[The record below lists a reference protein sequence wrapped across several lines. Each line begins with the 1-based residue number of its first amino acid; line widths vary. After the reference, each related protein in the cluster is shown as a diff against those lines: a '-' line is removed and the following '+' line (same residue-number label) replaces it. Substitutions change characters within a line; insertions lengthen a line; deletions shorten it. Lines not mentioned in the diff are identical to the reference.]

1 MALPRFASFLLFA
14 VLLLSLA
21 SAYSA
26 SIDSWHI
33 AGKSGGESAQI
44 SAVLK
49 NPGAKSNFLL
59 EARIVLVDSLEYYGI
74 ASVQGLDANES
85 REIKF
90 QQPFTPKV
98 SGSYVIEL
106 NLLANDSNEKIAGL
120 IDSFFISGKDDYEL
134 YIKCF
139 QDSVPAGSPLD
150 ANILIANTGNS
161 YEDIQLEWHILDQ
174 NGNKITGGSM
184 PLAVY
189 PNSFREITAKEIIP
203 ASSKPGIYK
212 FAAELHYNSEAKS
225 ASCALIVEAYKS
237 GTEML
242 NEKISSLQEEL
253 AASKANSRA
262 SSTAYASLT
271 SNATLLGIIVA
282 AGLII
287 VLAIFYFKSKK
298 TQVASR

>member
-1 MALPRFASFLLFA
+1 MALPRFAYFLLFA

-21 SAYSA
+21 GAYSA

-33 AGKSGGESAQI
+33 AGKSAGESAQI

-59 EARIVLVDSLEYYGI
+59 EARIMLVDSLEYYGI
-74 ASVQGLDANES
+74 AFVQGLDANES

-90 QQPFTPKV
+90 QQQWIPKV
-98 SGSYVIEL
+98 SGSYIIEL
-106 NLLANDSNEKIAGL
+106 NLLNDANENLSGL
-120 IDSFFISGKDDYEL
+120 IDSFSISGKDDYGL
-134 YIKCF
+134 YVKCF
-139 QDSVPAGSPLD
+139 QDSLPAGSPLD

-174 NGNKITGGSM
+174 NGNKLGRGSM

-203 ASSKPGIYK
+203 SSSKPGMYK
-212 FAAELHYNSEAKS
+212 FAAELHYNSQTKS
-225 ASCALIVEAYKS
+225 AYCALIVEAYKS

-242 NEKISSLQEEL
+242 KERVKSLREEL

-262 SSTAYASLT
+262 SSTAYASLA
-271 SNATLLGIIVA
+271 SNSILLGIIVA
-282 AGLII
+282 MGFII

-298 TQVASR
+298 NQAVSK